1 MGCTEMKSVKKSQLI
16 PIALLFLT
24 FISIY
29 YLFSSRI
36 TLANDYASSVAAARN
51 DADNGVM
58 VKAVEEYST
67 ALSLNPSLDL
77 SLEVAD
83 KYLQNGDTRN
93 ARRWYEQNILEV
105 YPTEPKVYEYGMKM
119 QIDEGNYEEAFETY
133 ATYQKRRLHSDVVEE
148 LYKSIRYKYTI
159 SDYYTEARP
168 FTSSNRAVVSEDE
181 GEWVYIDRGGMEAS
195 AIYEYAGTFLNG
207 YAPVTKN
214 GKSYFIDVS
223 GNTILTTDYF
233 MKANPE
239 QKEITK
245 FGDVQSNIVMAYD
258 GSVWNYYDLNSYKF
272 LFGGYKE
279 ATPITNGIGA
289 VTKTGVDWALI
300 NSKGEEVTGY
310 DFNSVVTDERGFVCR
325 NDCLIVEKNSYYV
338 LVDRTGKELTSE
350 KYTAAYGF
358 NDNTYAAV
366 EKNGKWLFID
376 VKGNE
381 IDLGDFEE
389 AHSFSSGL
397 AAVKKDGYW
406 GYIDLKGNIVVDCIF
421 NDAQMISNGIG
432 FVKDDSLKW
441 RMLKFYVKG

>member
-36 TLANDYASSVAAARN
+36 TLAKDYASNVAAARN

-58 VKAVEEYST
+58 VKAVEEYSA
-67 ALSLNPSLDL
+67 ALSLNPSLEL
-77 SLEVAD
+77 SIEVAE
-83 KYLQNGDTRN
+83 KYLQNGDSRS
-93 ARRWYEQNILEV
+93 AKRWYERNVLEE
-105 YPTEPKVYEYGMKM
+105 YPTEPKVYEFGMKM
-119 QIDEGNYEEAFETY
+119 LIDEGNYKKAFETY
-133 ATYQKRRLHSDVVEE
+133 DTFKKRRIKSDVVEE
-148 LYKSIRYKYTI
+148 LYRSIRYKYKI
-159 SDYYTEARP
+159 SESFKEAKP
-168 FTSSNRAVVSEDE
+168 FTSSNRAVVSDDE
-181 GEWVYIDRGGMEAS
+181 GEWIFINTSGDDAS
-195 AIYEYAGTFLNG
+195 GIYEYAGSFLGG
-207 YAPVTKN
+207 YASVTKD

-223 GNTILTTDYF
+223 GNTILTPDYF

-239 QKEITK
+239 QKTITR
-245 FGDVQSNIVMAYD
+245 FGDVQGNFVMAYD
-258 GSVWNYYDLNSYKF
+258 GSVWNYYDLNSHRF

-289 VTKTGVDWALI
+289 VTKNGVDWALI

-376 VKGNE
+376 AKGNE